1 MMAIMF
7 SFGYSSFIIFLVF
20 GCLLIHDYQ
29 MWPQILPIQLIPSS
43 ILTHIV
49 TAMHTLCI
57 FVLLLLQHNIQAN
70 LGVCA
75 NAVCFKHDNIVC
87 ACAVSVLILINYQ

>member
-70 LGVCA
+70 LESVQTLS
-75 NAVCFKHDNIVC
+75 
-87 ACAVSVLILINYQ
+87 VSNMTILSVHAQ